1 MAGGVIT
8 AGIISGV
15 GSLAGGLAGGLFGAS
30 DQANALKF
38 QNAMANEA
46 IKREQDREKLRT
58 GRAIAGDVNQIFLAP
73 EADITRQLAASKY
86 KFGQGFDL
94 EQAAESSAKARQAT
108 ESMSPLQQSFANLL
122 IQKNAEKERL
132 GDSENNKLAAM
143 FGPIGSGAAL
153 AGKYGLFGGG
163 GAY

>member
-8 AGIISGV
+8 AGLLGLG
-15 GSLAGGLAGGLFGAS
+15 GSLLGAIGDS
-30 DQANALKF
+30 QNQKQSLKF
-38 QNAMANEA
+38 QNAMANATIDENRKKQYQA
-46 IKREQDREKLRT
+46 AAENIGL
-58 GRAIAGDVNQIFLAP
+58 GVNQIFLAP
-73 EADITRQLAASKY
+73 EADITRQLAASKD

-94 EQAAESSAKARQAT
+94 EQATESAAKARQAT

>member
-8 AGIISGV
+8 AAGIS
-15 GSLAGGLAGGLFGAS
+15 AFGGLAGSLFGAS
-30 DQANALKF
+30 DQANSLKF
-38 QNAMANEA
+38 QNAMANAAIEEQRRIRDEERLRRRGEA
-46 IKREQDREKLRT
+46 VD
-58 GRAIAGDVNQIFLAP
+58 QIFLAP

>member
-8 AGIISGV
+8 AGIIGGV
-15 GSLAGGLAGGLFGAS
+15 GGLLESFMGANS
-30 DQANALKF
+30 QAQQMKF
-38 QNAMANEA
+38 QNAMANAA
-46 IKREQDREKLRT
+46 IEEDRKKQYTRLAE
-58 GRAIAGDVNQIFLAP
+58 GIGSGVNQIFLAP

-132 GDSENNKLAAM
+132 GDSGNNKLAAM
-143 FGPIGSGAAL
+143 FGPIG
-153 AGKYGLFGGG
+153 
-163 GAY
+163 

>member
-1 MAGGVIT
+1 MVVIAPAVAA
-8 AGIISGV
+8 AGISA
-15 GSLAGGLAGGLFGAS
+15 AGGLVESLLGGGA
-30 DQANALKF
+30 QAQSLKF
-38 QNAMANEA
+38 QNAMANAA
-46 IKREQDREKLRT
+46 IEENRKKDYFNLARGISQ
-58 GRAIAGDVNQIFLAP
+58 DVNQIYLAP

-86 KFGQGFDL
+86 KFGRGFDL

-163 GAY
+163 GTY

>member
-8 AGIISGV
+8 AGIIG
-15 GSLAGGLAGGLFGAS
+15 AAGGLFESFIGANS
-30 DQANALKF
+30 QAQQMKF
-38 QNAMANEA
+38 QNAMANAAIEEQRRIRDEERARRRGEA
-46 IKREQDREKLRT
+46 VD
-58 GRAIAGDVNQIFLAP
+58 QIFLAP

>member
-8 AGIISGV
+8 AGIIGGV
-15 GSLAGGLAGGLFGAS
+15 GGLLGSFWGLNSQAQSLSFKTLWRMRHRRRQKKTISSAAEGIGSG
-30 DQANALKF
+30 
-38 QNAMANEA
+38 
-46 IKREQDREKLRT
+46 
-58 GRAIAGDVNQIFLAP
+58 VNQIFLAP

>member
-1 MAGGVIT
+1 MVVIAPQVAA
-8 AGIISGV
+8 AGISA
-15 GSLAGGLAGGLFGAS
+15 LGGLAESLFGAS

>member
-8 AGIISGV
+8 AGLLGLG
-15 GSLAGGLAGGLFGAS
+15 GSLLGAIGDS
-30 DQANALKF
+30 QNQKQSLKF
-38 QNAMANEA
+38 QNAMANATIEENRKKQYQA
-46 IKREQDREKLRT
+46 AAENI
-58 GRAIAGDVNQIFLAP
+58 GFGVNQIFLAP

>member
-8 AGIISGV
+8 AGLLGLG
-15 GSLAGGLAGGLFGAS
+15 GSLLGAIGDSQSQAQSLA
-30 DQANALKF
+30 F
-38 QNAMANEA
+38 QNAMANATIDENRKKQYQA
-46 IKREQDREKLRT
+46 AAENI
-58 GRAIAGDVNQIFLAP
+58 GSGVNQIFLAP

>member
-8 AGIISGV
+8 AGLLGLG
-15 GSLAGGLAGGLFGAS
+15 GSLLGAIGDS
-30 DQANALKF
+30 QNQKQSLKF
-38 QNAMANEA
+38 QNAMANATIEENRKKQYQA
-46 IKREQDREKLRT
+46 AAENI
-58 GRAIAGDVNQIFLAP
+58 GFGVNQIFLAP

-94 EQAAESSAKARQAT
+94 EQATESAAKARQAT

-153 AGKYGLFGGG
+153 AGKYGLFGSGG
-163 GAY
+163 TY

>member
-1 MAGGVIT
+1 MVVIAPAVAA
-8 AGIISGV
+8 AGIS
-15 GSLAGGLAGGLFGAS
+15 AAGGLFENFIGGNS
-30 DQANALKF
+30 QAQNLKF
-38 QNAMANEA
+38 QNAMANAA
-46 IKREQDREKLRT
+46 IEENRKNKYRDLAENI
-58 GRAIAGDVNQIFLAP
+58 GSGVNQIFLAP

>member
-8 AGIISGV
+8 AAGISA
-15 GSLAGGLAGGLFGAS
+15 LGGLAGSLFGAS
-30 DQANALKF
+30 DQANSLRF
-38 QNAMANEA
+38 QNAMANDV

-58 GRAIAGDVNQIFLAP
+58 GRAIAGDINQIFLAP

-94 EQAAESSAKARQAT
+94 KQAAESSAKARQAT

>member
-8 AGIISGV
+8 AGLLGLG
-15 GSLAGGLAGGLFGAS
+15 GSLLGAIGDS
-30 DQANALKF
+30 QNQKQSLKF
-38 QNAMANEA
+38 QNAMANATIEENRKKQYQA
-46 IKREQDREKLRT
+46 AAENIGL
-58 GRAIAGDVNQIFLAP
+58 GVNQIFLAP

>member
-1 MAGGVIT
+1 MVVI
-8 AGIISGV
+8 APAVAAAAISA
-15 GSLAGGLAGGLFGAS
+15 AGGLAESFLGGNA
-30 DQANALKF
+30 QAQGFKF
-38 QNAMANEA
+38 QNAMANAA
-46 IKREQDREKLRT
+46 IEENRKKDYFNLAKGISQ
-58 GRAIAGDVNQIFLAP
+58 DVNQIFLAP

>member
-1 MAGGVIT
+1 MTATLGLLGV
-8 AGIISGV
+8 
-15 GSLAGGLAGGLFGAS
+15 AGGLFESAIGANS
-30 DQANALKF
+30 QANALKF
-38 QNAMANEA
+38 QNAMANDA
-46 IKREQDREKLRT
+46 IKRDQDKQKL
-58 GRAIAGDVNQIFLAP
+58 GAAEGIARDVNQIFLAP

>member
-8 AGIISGV
+8 AGLLGLG
-15 GSLAGGLAGGLFGAS
+15 GSLLGAIGDS
-30 DQANALKF
+30 QNQKQSLKF
-38 QNAMANEA
+38 QNAMANAA
-46 IKREQDREKLRT
+46 IEKERQGKYLSL
-58 GRAIAGDVNQIFLAP
+58 GRATAEDVNQIFLAP

>member
-1 MAGGVIT
+1 MAATLGLLGV
-8 AGIISGV
+8 
-15 GSLAGGLAGGLFGAS
+15 AGGLFESAIGANS
-30 DQANALKF
+30 QAQQMKF
-38 QNAMANEA
+38 QNAMANAA
-46 IKREQDREKLRT
+46 IEEDRKKQYTRLAE
-58 GRAIAGDVNQIFLAP
+58 GIGSGVNQIFLAP

-94 EQAAESSAKARQAT
+94 EQATGSLAKARQAT

-132 GDSENNKLAAM
+132 GYSENNKLAAM

>member
-8 AGIISGV
+8 AAGISA
-15 GSLAGGLAGGLFGAS
+15 LGGLAGSLFGAS
-30 DQANALKF
+30 DQANALKL
-38 QNAMANEA
+38 QMAMA
-46 IKREQDREKLRT
+46 EQQELNRRQERYKDLAEKT
-58 GRAIAGDVNQIFLAP
+58 AFSTNQIFLAP

-143 FGPIGSGAAL
+143 FGPIGSDAAL

>member
-1 MAGGVIT
+1 MADGVIT
-8 AGIISGV
+8 AGIIG
-15 GSLAGGLAGGLFGAS
+15 AAGGLFESFIGANS
-30 DQANALKF
+30 QAQQMKF
-38 QNAMANEA
+38 QNAMANAAIEEQRRIRDEERARRRGEA
-46 IKREQDREKLRT
+46 VD
-58 GRAIAGDVNQIFLAP
+58 QIFLAP

-94 EQAAESSAKARQAT
+94 EQATGSLAKARQAT
-108 ESMSPLQQSFANLL
+108 ESMSPLQQSFTNLL

-153 AGKYGLFGGG
+153 AGKYGLFGGR

>member
-8 AGIISGV
+8 AGLLGLG
-15 GSLAGGLAGGLFGAS
+15 GSLLGAIGDS
-30 DQANALKF
+30 QNQKQSLKF
-38 QNAMANEA
+38 QNAMANATIEENRKKQYQA
-46 IKREQDREKLRT
+46 AAENI
-58 GRAIAGDVNQIFLAP
+58 GFGVNQIFLAP

-94 EQAAESSAKARQAT
+94 EQATESAAKARQAT

>member
-8 AGIISGV
+8 AAGISA
-15 GSLAGGLAGGLFGAS
+15 LGGLAGSLFGAS
-30 DQANALKF
+30 DQANALKL
-38 QNAMANEA
+38 QMAMA
-46 IKREQDREKLRT
+46 EQQELNRRQERYKDLAEKT
-58 GRAIAGDVNQIFLAP
+58 AFSTNQIFLAP

-94 EQAAESSAKARQAT
+94 EQAAESSAKARQAK

>member
-8 AGIISGV
+8 AAGISA
-15 GSLAGGLAGGLFGAS
+15 LGGLAGSLFGAS
-30 DQANALKF
+30 DQANALKL
-38 QNAMANEA
+38 QMAMA
-46 IKREQDREKLRT
+46 EQQELNRRQERYKDLAEKT
-58 GRAIAGDVNQIFLAP
+58 AFSTNQIFLAP

>member
-1 MAGGVIT
+1 MVVIAPAVAA
-8 AGIISGV
+8 AGISA
-15 GSLAGGLAGGLFGAS
+15 AGGLAESLFGGRA
-30 DQANALKF
+30 QAQGFKF
-38 QNAMANEA
+38 QNAMANAA
-46 IKREQDREKLRT
+46 IEENRKKDYFNLARGISQ
-58 GRAIAGDVNQIFLAP
+58 DVNQIYLAP
-73 EADITRQLAASKY
+73 EADIARQLAASKY

-132 GDSENNKLAAM
+132 GNSENNKLAAM

-153 AGKYGLFGGG
+153 AGKYGLFEGR

>member
-8 AGIISGV
+8 AGLLGLG
-15 GSLAGGLAGGLFGAS
+15 GSLLGAIGDS
-30 DQANALKF
+30 QSQAQSLKF
-38 QNAMANEA
+38 QNAMANATIDENRKKQYQA
-46 IKREQDREKLRT
+46 AAENIGL
-58 GRAIAGDVNQIFLAP
+58 GVNQIFLAP

-94 EQAAESSAKARQAT
+94 EQATESAAKARQAT

>member
-8 AGIISGV
+8 AGLLGLG
-15 GSLAGGLAGGLFGAS
+15 GSLLGAVGES
-30 DQANALKF
+30 QNQKQSFIL
-38 QNAMANEA
+38 QNAMANATIDENRKKQYQA
-46 IKREQDREKLRT
+46 AAEGI
-58 GRAIAGDVNQIFLAP
+58 GSGVNQIFLAP

-94 EQAAESSAKARQAT
+94 EQAAGSSAKARQAT

>member
-1 MAGGVIT
+1 MVVIAPAVAA
-8 AGIISGV
+8 AGIGAV
-15 GSLAGGLAGGLFGAS
+15 GGLFETFMGGNS
-30 DQANALKF
+30 QAQNLRF
-38 QNAMANEA
+38 QNAMANAA
-46 IKREQDREKLRT
+46 IEEDRKKQATRLAE
-58 GRAIAGDVNQIFLAP
+58 GIGSGVNQIFLAP

-132 GDSENNKLAAM
+132 GDSGNNKLAAM

>member
-8 AGIISGV
+8 AGLLGLG
-15 GSLAGGLAGGLFGAS
+15 GSLLGAIGDS
-30 DQANALKF
+30 QNQKQSLKF
-38 QNAMANEA
+38 QNAMANATIEENRKKQYQA
-46 IKREQDREKLRT
+46 AAENIGL
-58 GRAIAGDVNQIFLAP
+58 GVNQIFLAP

-94 EQAAESSAKARQAT
+94 EQATESAAKARQAT

-132 GDSENNKLAAM
+132 GNSENNKLAAM

-153 AGKYGLFGGG
+153 AGKYGLFEGR

>member
-8 AGIISGV
+8 AGLLGLG
-15 GSLAGGLAGGLFGAS
+15 GSLLGAIGDSQSQKQSLA
-30 DQANALKF
+30 F
-38 QNAMANEA
+38 QNAMANATIDENRKKQYQA
-46 IKREQDREKLRT
+46 AAENI
-58 GRAIAGDVNQIFLAP
+58 GSGVNQIFLAP

>member
-1 MAGGVIT
+1 MVVIAPQVAA
-8 AGIISGV
+8 AGISA
-15 GSLAGGLAGGLFGAS
+15 LGGLAGSLFGAS

-38 QNAMANEA
+38 QNAMANAA
-46 IKREQDREKLRT
+46 IDENRKKQYQAAAENI
-58 GRAIAGDVNQIFLAP
+58 GFGVNQIFLAP

-132 GDSENNKLAAM
+132 GDSGNNKLAAM

>member
-1 MAGGVIT
+1 MVVIAPAVAA
-8 AGIISGV
+8 AGISA
-15 GSLAGGLAGGLFGAS
+15 AGGLAESLFGGKA
-30 DQANALKF
+30 QAQGFKF
-38 QNAMANEA
+38 QNAMANAA
-46 IKREQDREKLRT
+46 IEENRKKDYFNLARGISQ
-58 GRAIAGDVNQIFLAP
+58 DVNQIYLAP

>member
-1 MAGGVIT
+1 VILNKPDNSLIASKRYGECDHRRKQKRT
-8 AGIISGV
+8 ISSAAEGIGSG
-15 GSLAGGLAGGLFGAS
+15 
-30 DQANALKF
+30 
-38 QNAMANEA
+38 
-46 IKREQDREKLRT
+46 
-58 GRAIAGDVNQIFLAP
+58 VNQIFLAP

-108 ESMSPLQQSFANLL
+108 ESMSPFQQSFANLL

>member
-8 AGIISGV
+8 AGLLGLG
-15 GSLAGGLAGGLFGAS
+15 GSLLGAIGDS
-30 DQANALKF
+30 RSQAQSLKF
-38 QNAMANEA
+38 QNAMANATIDENRKKQYQA
-46 IKREQDREKLRT
+46 AAENIGL
-58 GRAIAGDVNQIFLAP
+58 GVNQIFLAP

>member
-8 AGIISGV
+8 AAGISA
-15 GSLAGGLAGGLFGAS
+15 LGGLAGSLFGAS

-38 QNAMANEA
+38 QMAMA
-46 IKREQDREKLRT
+46 EQQELNRRQERYKDLAEKT
-58 GRAIAGDVNQIFLAP
+58 AFSTNQIFLAP